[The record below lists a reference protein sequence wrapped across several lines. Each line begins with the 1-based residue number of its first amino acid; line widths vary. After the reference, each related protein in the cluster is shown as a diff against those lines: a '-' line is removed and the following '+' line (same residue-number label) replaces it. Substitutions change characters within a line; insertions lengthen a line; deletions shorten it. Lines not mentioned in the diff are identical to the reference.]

1 MQLFEP
7 YGWIHW
13 GGTTWHTV
21 TGYELGNPNEPVV
34 KSTVPIA
41 AAVARVH
48 ATLTDKAQARMAAG
62 AHAALADG
70 AEADEPP
77 ASHAAAEVAVQGPP
91 VVQGG
96 PAVEAA
102 PAPQVAP
109 PAGQSAPGAGHA
121 AAQPP
126 PAQPAAGPG
135 VPAGGPG
142 VPPPPPGP
150 PPPGPPPPHQSPS
163 SGDPTGWDN
172 DHKRDGDRAD
182 TVQALYNT
190 RWDTQHT
197 LDNARWDTR
206 HTLENARW
214 DTQHTLDNARWDT
227 RHTLDNA
234 RWDTYLALKRARE
247 DTALAADMAMM
258 QAVHGGY
265 IAVAQSSLDRAIQR
279 ATYVATAAGAIGT
292 LYTAVLAARY
302 TTSHEAPARSILPA
316 LFIGAAVAFS
326 TWYMAF
332 LRGYTRNQQLLL
344 SGTGG
349 SVAETRLL
357 DFMEWSFSG
366 VLARAWSLRV
376 SVIALALGLALLPIG
391 VVQLSSGSTDLIGFA
406 ALAVLVLWL
415 IGELIVALWPRELND
430 SRPSKP
436 PRLAPTAPKLPVA
449 PTRGFMHTGP
459 RAFGMVDD
467 PPDPPQRADVADP
480 PAPPDVAAGQR
491 PPAAPGRAAGA
502 EPPDPPD
509 AAGLPEPPAPL
520 PGPLAPGQ
528 RPQADS
534 GPTEYKVD
542 LRLGVDRPGR
552 HP

>member
-1 MQLFEP
+1 MVWCARESADFKPGESNAMQLFEP

-21 TGYELGNPNEPVV
+21 TGYELGEPLKPVFKSQVPLSAAFALENPAFE
-34 KSTVPIA
+34 
-41 AAVARVH
+41 
-48 ATLTDKAQARMAAG
+48 
-62 AHAALADG
+62 HAAEEALANLGPD
-70 AEADEPP
+70 ADPQ
-77 ASHAAAEVAVQGPP
+77 V
-91 VVQGG
+91 GG
-96 PAVEAA
+96 AA
-102 PAPQVAP
+102 PP
-109 PAGQSAPGAGHA
+109 

-126 PAQPAAGPG
+126 AAGPLPPG
-135 VPAGGPG
+135 GAPALG
-142 VPPPPPGP
+142 GP
-150 PPPGPPPPHQSPS
+150 PPPGQAPPPPGQAPPPGQPAASAVPPPVQPPLPPQAPS
-163 SGDPTGWDN
+163 SGDPSAWDG

-182 TVQALYNT
+182 TEQALYNT

-227 RHTLDNA
+227 RHTLENA
-234 RWDTYLALKRARE
+234 RWDSYLALKRARE
-247 DTALAADMAMM
+247 DTALAADMALL
-258 QAVHGGY
+258 QAVHGAY
-265 IAVAQSSLDRAIQR
+265 LAVAQSSLDRAIQR

-302 TTSHEAPARSILPA
+302 TTSHEAPARSIVPA

-326 TWYMAF
+326 VWYMAF
-332 LRGYTRNQQLLL
+332 LRGHTRNQQLLL

-391 VVQLSSGSTDLIGFA
+391 LVQMSSGSTDLIGFA

-415 IGELIVALWPRELND
+415 IGELIVALWPRELNA

-436 PRLAPTAPKLPVA
+436 PRLAPTAPKLPAA
-449 PTRGFMHTGP
+449 PTEGFSHTGP
-459 RAFGMVDD
+459 SAYGMDDD
-467 PPDPPQRADVADP
+467 PPDPPQRADNVDPPVPPDVAVALP
-480 PAPPDVAAGQR
+480 PAPPARAADVSPPAPPETAGQ
-491 PPAAPGRAAGA
+491 
-502 EPPDPPD
+502 
-509 AAGLPEPPAPL
+509 PEPPAPL
-520 PGPLAPGQ
+520 PGPLAPGP
-528 RPQADS
+528 RPAPPQQAPS
-534 GPTEYKVD
+534 PTELKVD

-552 HP
+552 H